1 MASANAAATLEVA
14 VSDELAA
21 ARSQIATL
29 TFEARDAEAVTRRLH
44 IKVGFLEDTNR
55 RLDNRNRDLSAD
67 IKRGAESSQVLVGFA
82 ESARKK
88 LFKAEERI
96 EQLTSEIEQ
105 LAAENAELND
115 ENEGLWNEVV
125 GWAVQDRK
133 RRRLK

>member
-1 MASANAAATLEVA
+1 MASADEA
-14 VSDELAA
+14 VSEELVA
-21 ARSQIATL
+21 ARSQIAML

-44 IKVGFLEDTNR
+44 IKVGFLDDTNR
-55 RLDNRNRDLSAD
+55 RLDNRNRDLIAD
-67 IKRGAESSQVLVGFA
+67 IKRDAESSQMLVGFA
-82 ESARKK
+82 KSALKK

>member
-1 MASANAAATLEVA
+1 MASADEA
-14 VSDELAA
+14 VSEELVD
-21 ARSQIATL
+21 ARSQIAKL
-29 TFEARDAEAVTRRLH
+29 TFEARDREAVNRRLH
-44 IKVGFLEDTNR
+44 IKVGWLEATNR
-55 RLDNRNRDLSAD
+55 RLDNRTRDMIAD
-67 IKRGAESSQVLVGFA
+67 SKREAESSQVLVGFA
-82 ESARKK
+82 KSARKK

-125 GWAVQDRK
+125 GWAVQDRQ